1 MKNNSASN
9 QSRVEE
15 YVLIEYL
22 MVFLPA
28 DQPDGDGVLLK
39 STQDIQDDLSDMVE
53 LSLNDIAS
61 TMRDTGYHIHVDSDN
76 RPKWMM
82 MRR

>member
-1 MKNNSASN
+1 MKNNSAPN

-22 MVFLPA
+22 MAFLPA
-28 DQPDGDGVLLK
+28 DQPDGD
-39 STQDIQDDLSDMVE
+39 
-53 LSLNDIAS
+53 
-61 TMRDTGYHIHVDSDN
+61 TGYQIHVDSDN

>member
-1 MKNNSASN
+1 MKNNSTPN

-22 MVFLPA
+22 MAFLPA
-28 DQPDGDGVLLK
+28 DQPDGDDVLLK
-39 STQDIQDDLSDMVE
+39 STQDIQD
-53 LSLNDIAS
+53 A
-61 TMRDTGYHIHVDSDN
+61 MRDTGYHIHVDSDN